1 MSSVCPI
8 NEAKLQVRLSSLL
21 ASVPSITRMA
31 VSVRRLTIVLGLLV
45 LILTCHAGKSFS
57 SQSMDCA
64 IASSDCRKVGTDPKH
79 KKGERTERLR
89 KSIGLGNLKI
99 KALTFLGII

>member
-1 MSSVCPI
+1 
-8 NEAKLQVRLSSLL
+8 
-21 ASVPSITRMA
+21 
-31 VSVRRLTIVLGLLV
+31 
-45 LILTCHAGKSFS
+45 
-57 SQSMDCA
+57 MDCA